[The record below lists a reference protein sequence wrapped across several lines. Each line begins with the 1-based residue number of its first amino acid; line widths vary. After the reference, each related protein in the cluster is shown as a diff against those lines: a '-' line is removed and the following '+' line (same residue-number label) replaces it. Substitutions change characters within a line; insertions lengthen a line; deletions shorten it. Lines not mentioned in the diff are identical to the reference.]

1 MPEDLTEVLARVR
14 AQGERAA
21 RLADEEQRR
30 RMEQLELLAASL
42 ESIGGAV
49 EAVLRGAVALLRAE
63 HGLARL
69 VDRVTGTRIIEM
81 VLSREG
87 RLTVG
92 RELGPPEAGSYGAQ
106 LLAGAPPAIV
116 DDYEM
121 ADHERYPL

>member
-1 MPEDLTEVLARVR
+1 MAEDLTAALARVR

-42 ESIGGAV
+42 ESIGAAVDLEGAM
-49 EAVLRGAVALLRAE
+49 EALLRGAVALLRAE

-92 RELGPPEAGSYGAQ
+92 RELGPPEAGSYGEQ
-106 LLAGAPPAIV
+106 LL
-116 DDYEM
+116 
-121 ADHERYPL
+121 